1 MPDVLKSFLN
11 ETIWAGCKALEQI
24 PTFNNLSQS
33 LDTDQ
38 LQWKK
43 WYQDEKAEIADL
55 PKAFKEI
62 SKFHRLLLLRTMRP
76 DRVTSAL
83 SNFVTEKMGEKYI
96 EQSPFNIFEAFE
108 ESSKSVPMFF
118 VLFPGVDP
126 TPDVEKVAAK
136 YQITSVNRRF
146 INISMGQGQEE
157 PAKRAVFE
165 CAKRGYWV
173 MLQNVI
179 INTKLFISFKE

>member
-1 MPDVLKSFLN
+1 MSPRSLKKRVEELIESLTYVGFQYTRRGLFERHKIIVATMLTIRILLRNEELQIDEVEHLIIGKLDPQPPPMPDVLKSFLN
-11 ETIWAGCKALEQI
+11 ETIWAGCKALENI
-24 PTFNNLSQS
+24 PTFANLSQS

-62 SKFHRLLLLRTMRP
+62 SKFHRLMLLRTMRP

-96 EQSPFNIFEAFE
+96 E
-108 ESSKSVPMFF
+108 
-118 VLFPGVDP
+118 
-126 TPDVEKVAAK
+126 
-136 YQITSVNRRF
+136 
-146 INISMGQGQEE
+146 
-157 PAKRAVFE
+157 
-165 CAKRGYWV
+165 
-173 MLQNVI
+173 
-179 INTKLFISFKE
+179 